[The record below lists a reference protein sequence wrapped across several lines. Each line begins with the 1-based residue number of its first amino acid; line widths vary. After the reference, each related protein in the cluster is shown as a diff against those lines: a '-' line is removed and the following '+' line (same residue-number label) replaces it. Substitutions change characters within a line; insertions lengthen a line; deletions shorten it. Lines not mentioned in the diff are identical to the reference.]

1 MSLDMLLLDS
11 KATLMA
17 ASVAASRVPTYGQQ
31 LTAGSMYSVAGFD
44 VARCNPNFR
53 LSDSSLLIR
62 FNDTTS
68 LSVLTEPSS
77 PLPDECFRFRS
88 DSEFFGLANSNTQLP
103 DLVGEITAVKSTVSD
118 TPGEKNHLMVTIK
131 MDTGVSVTLS
141 MFDAHAVSLHTRL
154 ESMSSDPRVIV
165 ATSLNPKIVGGR
177 LFLNATSG
185 THIYFDKETN
195 AGETFFYKLVA
206 TGTGL
211 RSAAPLLKRHAKVEQ
226 VTIYELNEF
235 VISAQTQ
242 DIDFICSG
250 RVTGIK
256 MDKGWC
262 YVACSKCT
270 KKLQRT
276 ASAFT
281 CMHCDNPHAVGALR
295 YRVEMGIADDTAEG
309 VFVCFDGVMTK
320 LHNLQA
326 NEAGHMLAGEGV
338 NPEDTQVPAFIL
350 DMEGKTYTFQ
360 VRVTAYNFTA
370 NHQTFTITRILKE
383 RERAPLPGFVD
394 NGANGDAGDD
404 MPGANTAPANVE
416 AGSSGERSALDT
428 GAALPAKAPKRPSAN
443 ASSKVGK
450 KACIG

>member
-11 KATLMA
+11 KVTTLMA
-17 ASVAASRVPTYGQQ
+17 ASLAASRVPTYGQQ
-31 LTAGSMYSVAGFD
+31 ITAGLMYSVAGFD
-44 VARCNPNFR
+44 VA
-53 LSDSSLLIR
+53 
-62 FNDTTS
+62 
-68 LSVLTEPSS
+68 SS
-77 PLPDECFRFRS
+77 PLSNECFRFRS

-103 DLVGEITAVKSTVSD
+103 DFIGEITAVKSTVSD

-141 MFDAHAVSLHTRL
+141 MFDAHAVSLHKRL
-154 ESMSSDPRVIV
+154 DSMSNDPRVIV
-165 ATSLNPKIVGGR
+165 STSLNPKIVGGR

-195 AGETFFYKLVA
+195 AGEALFYK
-206 TGTGL
+206 
-211 RSAAPLLKRHAKVEQ
+211 HAKVEHM
-226 VTIYELNEF
+226 TIYELNEF
-235 VISAQTQ
+235 VISAQSQ

-295 YRVEMGIADDTAEG
+295 YRVEMGVADDTAEG

-326 NEAGHMLAGEGV
+326 NEAGHMLV
-338 NPEDTQVPAFIL
+338 IPAFIL

-370 NHQTFTITRILKE
+370 NHHTFTITSILKE
-383 RERAPLPGFVD
+383 CERAPLPDFVD
-394 NGANGDAGDD
+394 NGANGDHGDD
-404 MPGANTAPANVE
+404 MPGANTAPAKVE
-416 AGSSGERSALDT
+416 AGSSGERSALNT
-428 GAALPAKAPKRPSAN
+428 GAALSAKAPKSPLAN